1 MGLLSKFVELGGKVI
16 KKVKVSD
23 VEKAVDKAVD
33 GVAKGAEKSASE
45 AGEKAVEQASKPN
58 IFKRAANGIKDF
70 FSRGGKE
77 SKAVEGVAK
86 GAEKT
91 TAKGAA
97 KSASEAGE
105 KVTEETSKPSRMQR
119 FRDFFSRGGK
129 ESKAAEGVA
138 KGAEKTTAK
147 GAAKSASEAGEKV
160 TEEASKPSR
169 MQRFRDFFSRG
180 GKESKAVEGVAK
192 GAEKTTAKGAEKS
205 ASEAGE
211 KVAEEASKPSRM
223 QRFRDFFSR
232 GGKESKA
239 AEGVAKGA
247 EKTTADVG
255 EVPADV
261 RFHKTLDELGGNR
274 TFYYPSRGREVDRFE
289 KCLGDYVLDLKH
301 NMFMSIDEFER
312 LASRYKSL
320 YGGATRAS
328 EQAVTKG
335 ASAATKVAEHASE
348 KTTAKVAEKTAA
360 KVGVKVTQKGVKE
373 GAKTTEKVTSE
384 AAKKEATAAEKS
396 ATEAAKKE
404 TTAKVAE
411 EGTKGAEKTVAG
423 AGEKV
428 TEEAAEKIEH
438 AATKKTAGGWN
449 KLFTYDETR
458 KNIGAMAKHP
468 ISFGLLGLLL
478 YSKLTG
484 QGMITAA
491 SNMVTNDNGLANELG
506 TAALGKDKY
515 LALSDELSKAYAKM
529 KDLGSKG
536 GQETVDAYDDVKDV
550 VRKVMNEMG
559 DGYQWA
565 KNQASTAVNGQVSN
579 DQGQYVDPGIQ
590 QLQAMTEYLEEHP
603 QMAEMVKQNPS
614 LLNAFM
620 QNSQVGG
627 APQLSN
633 SVGTGINELMGGI
646 SGGNVHKMDIA
657 SLMLSAFLGFGRF
670 GLLGKV
676 ASLFMAGNTL
686 HNMNVRNNAQ
696 PVQQSNVQQQLNA
709 YDRQLQQLQQRQQ
722 PVASEET
729 PAVHYRL

>member
-91 TAKGAA
+91 TAKGAE

-105 KVTEETSKPSRMQR
+105 KVT
-119 FRDFFSRGGK
+119 
-129 ESKAAEGVA
+129 
-138 KGAEKTTAK
+138 
-147 GAAKSASEAGEKV
+147 
-160 TEEASKPSR
+160 
-169 MQRFRDFFSRG
+169 
-180 GKESKAVEGVAK
+180 
-192 GAEKTTAKGAEKS
+192 
-205 ASEAGE
+205 
-211 KVAEEASKPSRM
+211 EEASKPSRM

-247 EKTTADVG
+247 EKTTADAG
-255 EVPADV
+255 EVPTDV

-360 KVGVKVTQKGVKE
+360 KVGEKVTQKGVKE

-404 TTAKVAE
+404 TTTAKKVAE
-411 EGTKGAEKTVAG
+411 EGVNGAEKTA
-423 AGEKV
+423 AETGEKV
-428 TEEAAEKIEH
+428 ADDTAEKIED
-438 AATKKTAGGWN
+438 AATKKSAGGWN

-458 KNIGAMAKHP
+458 KNIGSMAKHP
-468 ISFGLLGLLL
+468 ISFGLLGLFL

-491 SNMVTNDNGLANELG
+491 SDVVTNDNGLADELG
-506 TAALGKDKY
+506 TAALGKKKY
-515 LALSDELSKAYAKM
+515 NALSDELSSAYDKI
-529 KDLGSKG
+529 KVLGSKG
-536 GQETVDAYDDVKDV
+536 GQETADAYDDVKDI

-565 KNQASTAVNGQVSN
+565 KNQASTAVNGQVRN
-579 DQGQYVDPGIQ
+579 DQGQYVDPGMQ

-686 HNMNVRNNAQ
+686 HNMNVRNSAQ
-696 PVQQSNVQQQLNA
+696 PVRQSNVQQQLNA

>member
-1 MGLLSKFVELGGKVI
+1 
-16 KKVKVSD
+16 
-23 VEKAVDKAVD
+23 
-33 GVAKGAEKSASE
+33 
-45 AGEKAVEQASKPN
+45 
-58 IFKRAANGIKDF
+58 
-70 FSRGGKE
+70 
-77 SKAVEGVAK
+77 
-86 GAEKT
+86 
-91 TAKGAA
+91 
-97 KSASEAGE
+97 
-105 KVTEETSKPSRMQR
+105 MQR

-192 GAEKTTAKGAEKS
+192 GAEKTTAKGAAKS

-211 KVAEEASKPSRM
+211 KVTEETSKPSRM

-247 EKTTADVG
+247 EKTTTDAG

-261 RFHKTLDELGGNR
+261 RFYKTLDELGGNR

-289 KCLGDYVLDLKH
+289 ECFGDYVLDLKH

-348 KTTAKVAEKTAA
+348 KTTAKVAEKSAA
-360 KVGVKVTQKGVKE
+360 EAGEKIAQKGVKE
-373 GAKTTEKVTSE
+373 GAKTTKKVTSE
-384 AAKKEATAAEKS
+384 AAKKEATATEKT
-396 ATEAAKKE
+396 AAEAANKE
-404 TTAKVAE
+404 ATTAKKVAE

-565 KNQASTAVNGQVSN
+565 KNQASTAVNGQVRN
-579 DQGQYVDPGIQ
+579 DQGQYVDPGMQ
-590 QLQAMTEYLEEHP
+590 QLQTMAEYLEEHP

>member
-105 KVTEETSKPSRMQR
+105 KVTEEASKPSRMQR

-180 GKESKAVEGVAK
+180 GKESKA
-192 GAEKTTAKGAEKS
+192 
-205 ASEAGE
+205 
-211 KVAEEASKPSRM
+211 
-223 QRFRDFFSR
+223 
-232 GGKESKA
+232 

-247 EKTTADVG
+247 EKTTADAG

-515 LALSDELSKAYAKM
+515 QALSDELSKAYAKM

-565 KNQASTAVNGQVSN
+565 KNQASTAVNGQVRN

>member
-1 MGLLSKFVELGGKVI
+1 
-16 KKVKVSD
+16 
-23 VEKAVDKAVD
+23 
-33 GVAKGAEKSASE
+33 
-45 AGEKAVEQASKPN
+45 
-58 IFKRAANGIKDF
+58 
-70 FSRGGKE
+70 
-77 SKAVEGVAK
+77 
-86 GAEKT
+86 
-91 TAKGAA
+91 
-97 KSASEAGE
+97 
-105 KVTEETSKPSRMQR
+105 MQR

-129 ESKAAEGVA
+129 ESKAVEGVA

-180 GKESKAVEGVAK
+180 GKESKA
-192 GAEKTTAKGAEKS
+192 
-205 ASEAGE
+205 
-211 KVAEEASKPSRM
+211 
-223 QRFRDFFSR
+223 
-232 GGKESKA
+232 

-247 EKTTADVG
+247 EKTTADAG

-515 LALSDELSKAYAKM
+515 QALSDELSKAYAKM

-565 KNQASTAVNGQVSN
+565 KNQASTAVNGQVRN